1 MAIEDNFPLEQ
12 LTPIA
17 KAEASSRQNYRPIY
31 SLHKWWAPRLGST
44 FRTIGLS
51 TFLDTDNP
59 EEVWHHYF
67 QKNDL
72 NGKIVL
78 DPFMGGGPTLVE
90 LNRLGAKVIGIDINP
105 VAWWTVKKELEPV
118 EIHDLKRAIKELER
132 NVADKI
138 KQYYKTRCPN
148 CNREADVMY
157 YFWVRKVKCISC
169 GKDVHLFKYYVIA
182 REKDKHDAVLV
193 CPDCWHIFENPTS
206 RGKVKCPRCNF
217 EFDPEIGAFK
227 GGDYVCRNP
236 VCKQGYN
243 VLKTVQRSDKPPECD
258 MYAIEYYCPACKN
271 RGYKEPEKEDFDLFE
286 KAKNEFE
293 RRKAELIFPKQ
304 KIPAGYNTKQIINF
318 NYRYFHQMFNERQL
332 LSLSLIFDEID
343 KIEDKNIRE
352 LFVTAFSSSLEYHNM
367 MCQYNY
373 GYRKIVNLF
382 NHHVYSFTM
391 MPVENN
397 VWGAKVGAGTFDSY
411 LERLLR
417 AKQYCNSP
425 FEKYRQGGKVV
436 SKSISGEKIKGKLAS
451 NFEELLQDKNA
462 MVLCRTSEDMSFIPD
477 KSIDAV
483 ITDPPYYSN
492 VMYSELADFF
502 YVWLRE
508 ALKDEY
514 EEFKPE
520 LSPKLNEIIKNE
532 AQDKDDQFFI
542 DGITRVFKECHRVLK
557 DSGPM
562 VFTYHHK
569 QSQAWAAVL
578 EAILKAGFYVS
589 AMYPVTSEPAFNPH
603 IKNKDSIEYDAI
615 IVCRKRTEEKAIT
628 FEKYEEEL
636 YLKARD
642 IIENEKKKR
651 PTLSKGDISVI
662 VFGKC
667 LEIYSKYY
675 PHVTKEGVNV
685 SVEEATDKVWE
696 IIDQLK
702 EEDAYIPF
710 ELDPITRAFT
720 ANMYDSTR
728 LTYDEL
734 NKRLRP
740 KGIDISELDAEK
752 LITGPKNDKR
762 PAEPFYRKSFIEKKL
777 SRGEELLDIDKVQYL
792 YILYTTDKNPS
803 EWLRRW
809 KTPQLEQLCKI
820 LAEKTGD
827 KRYGDVMKLTLDMFQ
842 TLKKFDQNASQ
853 ERIK

>member
-31 SLHKWWAPRLGST
+31 SLHKWWARRLGSV

-51 TFLDTDNP
+51 TFLDTTDPN
-59 EEVWHHYF
+59 EVWSYYF
-67 QKNDL
+67 RENDL

-105 VAWWTVKKELEPV
+105 VAWWTVKKELEGV

-169 GKDVHLFKYYVIA
+169 GKDVPLFKYYVIA

-236 VCKQGYN
+236 DCKQGYN

-271 RGYKEPEKEDFDLFE
+271 RGYKEPEKEDFELFE

-293 RRKAELIFPKQ
+293 GRKDDLIFPKQ
-304 KIPAGYNTKQIINF
+304 KVYDGDKTKEILNF
-318 NYRYFHQMFNERQL
+318 NFKSFRELFNDRQL
-332 LSLSLIFDEID
+332 LCLSLLLSEI
-343 KIEDKNIRE
+343 KRIVDKNIRE
-352 LFVTAFSSSLEYHNM
+352 LVITSFSSSLEYHNM
-367 MCQYNY
+367 LCQYNY
-373 GYRKIVNLF
+373 RNRTIINSF
-382 NHHVYSFTM
+382 NFHAYPITM
-391 MPVENN
+391 MPIENN
-397 VWGAKVGAGTFDSY
+397 VWGTKVGAGTFDSY

-436 SKSISGEKIKGKLAS
+436 SKSINGEKIKGKLAS

-542 DGITRVFKECHRVLK
+542 DGITRVFKECHRVLI
-557 DSGPM
+557 DNGPM

-827 KRYGDVMKLTLDMFQ
+827 KRYRDVMKLTLDMFQ
-842 TLKKFDQNASQ
+842 NASQ

>member
-51 TFLDTDNP
+51 TFLNTDNP
-59 EEVWHHYF
+59 EEVWHHYL
-67 QKNDL
+67 QKNEL

-105 VAWWTVKKELEPV
+105 VAWWTVKKELEEV
-118 EIHDLKRAIKELER
+118 DIHDLKRVIKELER
-132 NVADKI
+132 NVAYKI
-138 KQYYKTRCPN
+138 KQYYKTKCPQ
-148 CNREADVMY
+148 CGKEADVMY

-169 GKDVHLFKYYVIA
+169 GNDVHLFKYYVIA
-182 REKDKHDAVLV
+182 REKDKHDAVLI
-193 CPDCWHIFENPTS
+193 CPDCRYIFKNPTS
-206 RGKVKCPRCNF
+206 RGEVKCPRCTF
-217 EFDPEIGAFK
+217 EFDPDTGAFK
-227 GGDYVCRNP
+227 GGEYVCRNP
-236 VCKQGYN
+236 DCKQGYN
-243 VLKTVQRSDKPPECD
+243 VLKTVQRSDNSPECD
-258 MYAIEYYCPACKN
+258 MYAIEFHCPTCKK
-271 RGYKEPEKEDFDLFE
+271 RGYKEPEREDFELFE
-286 KAKNEFE
+286 KVKKDFE
-293 RRKAELIFPKQ
+293 RRKDEIIFPKQ
-304 KIPAGYNTKQIINF
+304 KVLGGEKTKEVLNF
-318 NYRYFHQMFNERQL
+318 NFKSFHMLFNDRQL
-332 LSLSLIFDEID
+332 FCLSLLIS
-343 KIEDKNIRE
+343 KIKRIGEKNIRE
-352 LFVTAFSSSLEYHNM
+352 LLITSFSSSLEYHNM
-367 MCQYNY
+367 LCQYNY
-373 GYRKIVNLF
+373 QKRHIINSF
-382 NHHVYSFTM
+382 NYHAYPITM

-397 VWGAKVGAGTFDSY
+397 VWGIDYKVKGRGLGAGTFFSY
-411 LERLLR
+411 LKRLLE
-417 AKQYCNSP
+417 AKQYCDTP
-425 FEKYRQGGKVV
+425 FEKYRNGGKVV
-436 SKSISGEKIKGKLAS
+436 SKSINGEEIKGKLTS
-451 NFEELLQDKNA
+451 NFEELLDDKNA

-508 ALKDEY
+508 ALKEDY

-520 LSPKLNEIIKNE
+520 LSPKLNEIVKNKV
-532 AQDKDDQFFI
+532 QGKDEHFFI
-542 DGITRVFKECHRVLK
+542 QGITHVFKECHRVLK
-557 DSGPM
+557 DDGPM

-578 EAILKAGFYVS
+578 EAILNAGFYVS

-642 IIENEKKKR
+642 IIEHEKKKR

-685 SVEEATDKVWE
+685 SVKEATDKVWE

-720 ANMYDSTR
+720 ANMYDSIR

-740 KGIDISELDAEK
+740 KGINISELDAEK
-752 LITGPKNDKR
+752 LIAGPKNDKR
-762 PAEPFYRKSFIEKKL
+762 PAAPFERKSFIEKKL

-803 EWLRRW
+803 EWLRKW
-809 KTPQLEQLCKI
+809 KTTQLEQLCKI

-827 KRYGDVMKLTLDMFQ
+827 QRYGDVMKLTLDMF
-842 TLKKFDQNASQ
+842 
-853 ERIK
+853 

>member
-31 SLHKWWAPRLGST
+31 SLHKWWAQRLGSV

-51 TFLDTDNP
+51 TFLDTNDPN
-59 EEVWHHYF
+59 EVWSHYF
-67 QKNDL
+67 RENDL
-72 NGKIVL
+72 KGKIVL
-78 DPFMGGGPTLVE
+78 DPFMGGGTTLVE
-90 LNRLGAKVIGIDINP
+90 LNRLGAKTIGIDINP
-105 VAWWTVKKELEPV
+105 VAWWTVKKGLEPV
-118 EIHDLKRAIKELER
+118 DIYELKKAFKELER

-157 YFWVRKVKCISC
+157 YFWVRKVKCIAC
-169 GKDVHLFKYYVIA
+169 GNDVHLFKYYVIA
-182 REKDKHDAVLV
+182 REKDKHGAILV
-193 CPDCWHIFENPTS
+193 CPDCRHIFENPTS
-206 RGKVKCPRCNF
+206 RGKVKCPSCNF
-217 EFDPEIGAFK
+217 EFNPEIGAFK
-227 GGDYVCRNP
+227 GGDYICRNP

-286 KAKNEFE
+286 KAKKEFE
-293 RRKAELIFPKQ
+293 RRKDELIFPKQ
-304 KIPAGYNTKQIINF
+304 KIPMGHNTKQIINF

-343 KIEDKNIRE
+343 KIEDKDIRE

-391 MPVENN
+391 MPIENN
-397 VWGAKVGAGTFDSY
+397 VWGAKVGAGTFGSY
-411 LERLLR
+411 LKRLLR

-425 FEKYRQGGKVV
+425 FEKYRKEGKVV
-436 SKSISGEKIKGKLAS
+436 SKSINGEKINGKLAL

-462 MVLCRTSEDMSFIPD
+462 MVLCRTSEDMSFIHD

-508 ALKDEY
+508 ALKDDY

-520 LSPKLNEIIKNE
+520 VSPKLNEIIKNKVQE
-532 AQDKDDQFFI
+532 KDDQFFI
-542 DGITRVFKECHRVLK
+542 DGFTRVFKECHRVLK
-557 DSGPM
+557 DDGPM

-578 EAILKAGFYVS
+578 EAILKAGFYVR
-589 AMYPVTSEPAFNPH
+589 AEYPVTSEPTFNPQ
-603 IKNKDSIEYDAI
+603 IKNKESIAYDSI
-615 IVCRKRTEEKAIT
+615 IVCRKRTEENAIT

-636 YLKARD
+636 YLKAKD

-667 LEIYSKYY
+667 LEIYSQYY
-675 PHVTKEGVNV
+675 PHVTKEGKDV
-685 SVEEATDKVWE
+685 SVEEATNKVWE

-702 EEDAYIPF
+702 EEEDYIPF
-710 ELDPITRAFT
+710 DLDPITRAFT
-720 ANMYDSTR
+720 ANMYEPSR

-740 KGIDISELDAEK
+740 KGIDLSELDAEK
-752 LITGPKNDKR
+752 LIVGPKNDKR
-762 PAEPFYRKSFIEKKL
+762 PADPFDRKTYIEKKL
-777 SRGEELLDIDKVQYL
+777 SRGEEPLEIDKVQYL

-827 KRYGDVMKLTLDMFQ
+827 QRYGDVMKLTLDMF
-842 TLKKFDQNASQ
+842 
-853 ERIK
+853 

>member
-31 SLHKWWAPRLGST
+31 SLHKWWAQRLGSV

-51 TFLDTDNP
+51 TFLDTNDPN
-59 EEVWHHYF
+59 EIWSYYLR
-67 QKNDL
+67 KNDL

-78 DPFMGGGPTLVE
+78 DPFMGGGTTLVE
-90 LNRLGAKVIGIDINP
+90 LNRLGAKTIGIDINP
-105 VAWWTVKKELEPV
+105 VAWWTVKKELEEV
-118 EIHDLKRAIKELER
+118 DIYELKKVIKELER

-138 KQYYKTRCPN
+138 KQYYRAKCPH
-148 CNREADVMY
+148 CGKEADVIY

-169 GKDVHLFKYYVIA
+169 GKDVHLFKYYIIA
-182 REKDKHDAVLV
+182 REEDKHHAVLV

-206 RGKVKCPRCNF
+206 RGKIKCPRCNF
-217 EFDPEIGAFK
+217 EFDPETGAFK
-227 GGDYVCRNP
+227 GGEYVCRDP
-236 VCKQGYN
+236 VCKQRYS

-271 RGYKEPEKEDFDLFE
+271 RGYKEPEKEDFNLFE
-286 KAKNEFE
+286 KSKKEFE
-293 RRKAELIFPKQ
+293 RRKDELIFPRQ
-304 KIPAGYNTKQIINF
+304 KIPMGHNTKQIINF
-318 NYRYFHQMFNERQL
+318 NYKYFHQMFNERQL
-332 LSLSLIFDEID
+332 LFLSLIFDEID
-343 KIEDKNIRE
+343 KMEDKNIRE

-425 FEKYRQGGKVV
+425 FEKYRRGNKVV
-436 SKSISGEKIKGKLAS
+436 SISISGEKIKGKLAS
-451 NFEELLQDKNA
+451 NFKELLQDKNA

-477 KSIDAV
+477 KSVDAV
-483 ITDPPYYSN
+483 ITDPPYFDN

-502 YVWLRE
+502 YIWLRE
-508 ALKDEY
+508 ALEDDY

-532 AQDKDDQFFI
+532 TQSKDDQFFI

-557 DSGPM
+557 DDGPM

-615 IVCRKRTEEKAIT
+615 IVCRKRAEEKFIT
-628 FEKYEEEL
+628 FEKYEEKL

-642 IIENEKKKR
+642 IIEKEKKKR

-667 LEIYSKYY
+667 LETYSKYY

-720 ANMYDSTR
+720 ANMYDSMR

-740 KGIDISELDAEK
+740 KGIDISEFDAEE

-762 PAEPFYRKSFIEKKL
+762 PADPFDRKSFIEKKL
-777 SRGEELLDIDKVQYL
+777 SKGEELLDIDKVQYL

-803 EWLRRW
+803 EWLRKW

-827 KRYGDVMKLTLDMFQ
+827 QRYEDVMKLTLDMFQ
-842 TLKKFDQNASQ
+842 TSKKFDQNASQ

>member
-236 VCKQGYN
+236 DCKQGYN
-243 VLKTVQRSDKPPECD
+243 VLKTVQRSDKPPDE
-258 MYAIEYYCPACKN
+258 
-271 RGYKEPEKEDFDLFE
+271 LFE
-286 KAKNEFE
+286 KVKKEYGDKKNE
-293 RRKAELIFPKQ
+293 LITPKQ
-304 KIPAGYNTKQIINF
+304 RVPDGEKTRELLNF
-318 NYRYFHQMFNERQL
+318 NLNFFRLLFNERQL
-332 LSLSLIFDEID
+332 FCLSLLLSEI
-343 KIEDKNIRE
+343 KKSKDKNIRE
-352 LFVTAFSSSLEYHNM
+352 LLVTSFSSSLEYHNM
-367 MCQYNY
+367 LCQYNY
-373 GYRKIVNLF
+373 GYRKIVNSF
-382 NHHVYSFTM
+382 NYHAYPITM

-425 FEKYRQGGKVV
+425 FEKYRNEGKVV
-436 SKSISGEKIKGKLAS
+436 SKSINGEKIKGKLAS
-451 NFEELLQDKNA
+451 TFEELLQDKNA

-569 QSQAWAAVL
+569 QSQA
-578 EAILKAGFYVS
+578 

-803 EWLRRW
+803 EWLKRW

-842 TLKKFDQNASQ
+842 NASQ

>member
-67 QKNDL
+67 QKTDL

-90 LNRLGAKVIGIDINP
+90 LNRLGAKTIGIDINP
-105 VAWWTVKKELEPV
+105 VAWWTVKKELEEVDIP
-118 EIHDLKRAIKELER
+118 DLKRAIKELER

-138 KQYYKTRCPN
+138 KQYYKTLCPN

-182 REKDKHDAVLV
+182 REKDKHGAVLV
-193 CPDCWHIFENPTS
+193 CPDCWHIFENSSS

-217 EFDPEIGAFK
+217 EFDPETGAFK

-243 VLKTVQRSDKPPECD
+243 VLKTVQRSDKPPECE
-258 MYAIEYYCPACKN
+258 MYAIEYYCSACKN

-286 KAKNEFE
+286 KVKKEFE
-293 RRKAELIFPKQ
+293 RRKDELILPKQ
-304 KIPAGYNTKQIINF
+304 KVPGGEKTRELLNF
-318 NYRYFHQMFNERQL
+318 NFKFFRMLFNERQL
-332 LSLSLIFDEID
+332 LCLSLLLSEIKKTD
-343 KIEDKNIRE
+343 DNNIKE
-352 LFVTAFSSSLEYHNM
+352 LLVSSFSSSLEYHNLL
-367 MCQYNY
+367 CQYNY
-373 GYRKIVNLF
+373 GSKRSIINSF
-382 NHHVYSFTM
+382 NYHAYPITM
-391 MPVENN
+391 IPLENN
-397 VWGAKVGAGTFDSY
+397 VWGAKIGAGTFKSY
-411 LERLLR
+411 LKRLLE
-417 AKQYCNSP
+417 AKQYCNTP
-425 FEKYRQGGKVV
+425 FEKYRREGKVV
-436 SKSISGEKIKGKLAS
+436 SKSINGEKIKGKLAS
-451 NFEELLQDKNA
+451 TFEELLQDKNA

-508 ALKDEY
+508 ALKDDY

-520 LSPKLNEIIKNE
+520 LSPKLNEIVKNKV
-532 AQDKDDQFFI
+532 QGKGDQFFI

-557 DSGPM
+557 DDCPM

-569 QSQAWAAVL
+569 QSQAWAAIL
-578 EAILKAGFYVS
+578 DAILKAGFYVS

-615 IVCRKRTEEKAIT
+615 IVCRKRTEEKSIT

-667 LEIYSKYY
+667 LEIYSQYY
-675 PHVTKEGVNV
+675 PHVTKEGKEV
-685 SVEEATDKVWE
+685 SVEEATNKVWE

-702 EEDAYIPF
+702 EEEDYIPF
-710 ELDPITRAFT
+710 DLDPITRAFT
-720 ANMYDSTR
+720 ANMYEPSR

-740 KGIDISELDAEK
+740 KGIDLSELDAEK
-752 LITGPKNDKR
+752 LIVGPKNDKR
-762 PAEPFYRKSFIEKKL
+762 PADPFDRKTYIEKKL
-777 SRGEELLDIDKVQYL
+777 SRGEEPLDIDKVQYL

-827 KRYGDVMKLTLDMFQ
+827 QRYGDVMRLTLDVF
-842 TLKKFDQNASQ
+842 L
-853 ERIK
+853 ER

>member
-1 MAIEDNFPLEQ
+1 
-12 LTPIA
+12 
-17 KAEASSRQNYRPIY
+17 
-31 SLHKWWAPRLGST
+31 
-44 FRTIGLS
+44 
-51 TFLDTDNP
+51 
-59 EEVWHHYF
+59 
-67 QKNDL
+67 
-72 NGKIVL
+72 
-78 DPFMGGGPTLVE
+78 
-90 LNRLGAKVIGIDINP
+90 
-105 VAWWTVKKELEPV
+105 
-118 EIHDLKRAIKELER
+118 
-132 NVADKI
+132 
-138 KQYYKTRCPN
+138 
-148 CNREADVMY
+148 
-157 YFWVRKVKCISC
+157 
-169 GKDVHLFKYYVIA
+169 
-182 REKDKHDAVLV
+182 
-193 CPDCWHIFENPTS
+193 
-206 RGKVKCPRCNF
+206 
-217 EFDPEIGAFK
+217 
-227 GGDYVCRNP
+227 
-236 VCKQGYN
+236 
-243 VLKTVQRSDKPPECD
+243 

-271 RGYKEPEKEDFDLFE
+271 RGYKEPEKEDFELFE
-286 KAKNEFE
+286 KVKKEYGDKKNEFE

-332 LSLSLIFDEID
+332 LFLSLIFDEID

-508 ALKDEY
+508 ALKDDY

-532 AQDKDDQFFI
+532 VQDKDDQFFI

-557 DSGPM
+557 DNGPM

>member
-12 LTPIA
+12 LTQIA

-51 TFLDTDNP
+51 TFLNTDDP
-59 EEVWHHYF
+59 EEVWHHYL

-72 NGKIVL
+72 RGKIVL

-105 VAWWTVKKELEPV
+105 VAWWTVKKELEEV
-118 EIHDLKRAIKELER
+118 DIHDLKRAIKELER

-138 KQYYKTRCPN
+138 KQYYKTKCPQ
-148 CNREADVMY
+148 CGKEADVMY
-157 YFWVRKVKCISC
+157 HFWVRKVKCVSC
-169 GKDVHLFKYYVIA
+169 AEDVHLFKYYVIA
-182 REKDKHDAVLV
+182 REKDKHDAVLI
-193 CPDCWHIFENPTS
+193 CPDCWHIFKNPSS
-206 RGKVKCPRCNF
+206 REKVKCPRCNF
-217 EFDPEIGAFK
+217 EFDPDIGTFK
-227 GGDYVCRNP
+227 GGEYVCRNLD
-236 VCKQGYN
+236 CKQGYN
-243 VLKTVQRSDKPPECD
+243 VLKTVQRSDKTPESD
-258 MYAIEYYCPACKN
+258 MYCIEYYCPACKN
-271 RGYKEPEKEDFDLFE
+271 RGYKEPDKEDFDLFE
-286 KAKNEFE
+286 KAKKEYE
-293 RRKAELIFPKQ
+293 DKKIELIIPKQ
-304 KIPAGYNTKQIINF
+304 RVLDGEKTRELLNF
-318 NYRYFHQMFNERQL
+318 NFKFFRLLFNERQL
-332 LSLSLIFDEID
+332 LGLSLLLSAIK
-343 KIEDKNIRE
+343 KIGNKNIRE
-352 LFVTAFSSSLEYHNM
+352 LLVTSFSSSIEYHNLL
-367 MCQYNY
+367 CQYNY
-373 GYRKIVNLF
+373 GYRKIVNSF
-382 NHHVYSFTM
+382 NYHAYPITM

-397 VWGAKVGAGTFDSY
+397 VWGAKIGAGTFKSY
-411 LERLLR
+411 LKRLLR
-417 AKQYCNSP
+417 TKQYCNSP
-425 FEKYRQGGKVV
+425 FEKYRKGGKVV
-436 SKSISGEKIKGKLAS
+436 SKSINGEKIKGKITS

-462 MVLCRTSEDMSFIPD
+462 MVLCRTSEDISFIPE

-520 LSPKLNEIIKNE
+520 LSPKLNEIVKNKV
-532 AQDKDDQFFI
+532 QGKDEQFFI

-557 DSGPM
+557 DDGPM

-578 EAILKAGFYVS
+578 DAILKAGFYVS

-615 IVCRKRTEEKAIT
+615 IVCRKRTDEKAIT

-675 PHVTKEGVNV
+675 PHVTKEGADV
-685 SVEEATDKVWE
+685 SVEEATTKVWE

-710 ELDPITRAFT
+710 ELDQITRTFT
-720 ANMYDSTR
+720 ANMYDSAR

-740 KGIDISELDAEK
+740 KGINVSELDAEK
-752 LITGPKNDKR
+752 LIMGPKNDKR
-762 PAEPFYRKSFIEKKL
+762 PADPFDRKSFIEKKL
-777 SRGEELLDIDKVQYL
+777 SRGEELLEIDKVQYL

-809 KTPQLEQLCKI
+809 KTPHLEQLCKI

-827 KRYGDVMKLTLDMFQ
+827 QRYGDVMKLTLDMF
-842 TLKKFDQNASQ
+842 
-853 ERIK
+853 